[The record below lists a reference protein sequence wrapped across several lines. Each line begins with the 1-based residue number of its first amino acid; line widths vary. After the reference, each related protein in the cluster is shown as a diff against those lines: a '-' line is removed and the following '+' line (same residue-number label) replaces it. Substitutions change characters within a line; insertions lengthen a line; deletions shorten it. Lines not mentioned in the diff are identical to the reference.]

1 MSLSCKVQGGREIPL
16 VWSNKKYMFSILFK
30 VKKIISRGDNNN
42 VKIIL
47 QRWMGSGSGGSELN
61 LHLSLH
67 YVIGNVKE
75 EI

>member
-1 MSLSCKVQGGREIPL
+1 MRNICLSI
-16 VWSNKKYMFSILFK
+16 SFK
-30 VKKIISRGDNNN
+30 IKKIIIRGNNNN

-47 QRWMGSGSGGSELN
+47 QRWMRSGSGGSELN
-61 LHLSLH
+61 LRLSLH